1 MVKRKIDHVAAVITL
16 VSVLAAPR
24 VARAEETT
32 ETSWLVSTPQP
43 VDLSLRLAS
52 RDIDKTF
59 SRSPLA
65 LVPRGP
71 EEIKLS
77 RGGIIAIVIGGVIA
91 VTLGVIVI
99 AKPPH

>member
-1 MVKRKIDHVAAVITL
+1 V
-16 VSVLAAPR
+16 
-24 VARAEETT
+24 
-32 ETSWLVSTPQP
+32 
-43 VDLSLRLAS
+43 AS
-52 RDIDKTF
+52 RDIDKAF

-65 LVPRGP
+65 LVPQAP